1 MNLNWKLDRDAGIW
15 GGGSLP
21 VGIEVPFGIQ
31 HLCPIRVRVRVRF
44 TLIGGRLGSGEAR
57 SRLIAH
63 VLGDLRRRKFES
75 SGG

>member
-1 MNLNWKLDRDAGIW
+1 MNLNLKLDRDAGVRC
-15 GGGSLP
+15 GGSLP

-31 HLCPIRVRVRVRF
+31 HLCPIRVRVWVRF

-57 SRLIAH
+57 SRLVVH
-63 VLGDLRRRKFES
+63 VLGDLRRRKFRS